1 MCQEVF
7 EIVKGMDRK
16 SIETQLALQ
25 CAPLITGIKISN
37 LLIIPAENEKV
48 LRAVLMHT
56 GICFY
61 RLLKSEDRITFLLFR
76 RNLLEEYINRTD
88 IRNFFQREGYKEFG
102 LGYILRT
109 FQIRYHSYM
118 TREQTFPHEM
128 GLLLGYPI
136 EDVRGFIDHAGEQYL
151 YSGYWKV
158 YQDVETK
165 KRIFEQYETAKETL
179 IQLLASGIHMEE
191 IIRRYYGN
199 NRLKKAV

>member
-61 RLLKSEDRITFLLFR
+61 RLLKSEDWITFLLFR

-118 TREQTFPHEM
+118 TREQIFPHEM

-191 IIRRYYGN
+191 IIRHYYGN

>member
-7 EIVKGMDRK
+7 EIVRGMDRK

-61 RLLKSEDRITFLLFR
+61 RLLKSDDRITFLLFR
-76 RNLLEEYINRTD
+76 RNELEAYMNRTEVQG
-88 IRNFFQREGYKEFG
+88 FFKREGYTDFT
-102 LGYILRT
+102 LGCILRT
-109 FQIRYHSYM
+109 FQLRYQAYMIREM
-118 TREQTFPHEM
+118 AFPHEM

-136 EDVRGFIDHAGEQYL
+136 EDVRGFIDHAGENYL

-158 YQDVETK
+158 YQDVEAK
-165 KRIFEQYETAKETL
+165 KKLFAQYERAKEEL
-179 IQLLASGIHMEE
+179 IQLLASGIHMEW
-191 IIRRYYGN
+191 IIRKEI
-199 NRLKKAV
+199 LVQ